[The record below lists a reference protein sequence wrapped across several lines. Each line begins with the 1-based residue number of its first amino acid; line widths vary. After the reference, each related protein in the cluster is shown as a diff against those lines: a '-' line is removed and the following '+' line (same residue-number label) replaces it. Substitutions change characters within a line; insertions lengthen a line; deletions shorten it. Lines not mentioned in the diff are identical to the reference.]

1 VTEALSGRLR
11 IFCVLKSAEG
21 HPVGTLPCQASLMD
35 GYLIGAGAL
44 LTAGP
49 AASIASATLHAQTE
63 AGLAEQVGA
72 AAIDFE
78 SSNASDLSRLLI
90 IAAGWSPARFE
101 ACVSRPLLERRECTL
116 ADVMEQLGRATG
128 ARELHLFA
136 RWLPD
141 GALTSEL
148 RARGFELVAH
158 PLEAIDQAALVS
170 GQHLRRWR
178 SPFRAA

>member
-1 VTEALSGRLR
+1 
-11 IFCVLKSAEG
+11 
-21 HPVGTLPCQASLMD
+21 MN

-49 AASIASATLHAQTE
+49 AASIAGATLHAQTD
-63 AGLAEQVGA
+63 AGLAAQVRA
-72 AAIDFE
+72 AVIDFE
-78 SSNASDLSRLLI
+78 SGSASDLSRLLI
-90 IAAGWSPARFE
+90 IAAGWTPSQFDARI
-101 ACVSRPLLERRECTL
+101 ARPLVERGECTL
-116 ADVMEQLGRATG
+116 ADVMEQLGHATG

-141 GALTSEL
+141 AELLSALRS
-148 RARGFELVAH
+148 RGFEVVTH

-178 SPFRAA
+178 LPFRAA

>member
-1 VTEALSGRLR
+1 
-11 IFCVLKSAEG
+11 
-21 HPVGTLPCQASLMD
+21 MN

-49 AASIASATLHAQTE
+49 AASIAGATLHAQTDE
-63 AGLAEQVGA
+63 ALAQEVRA
-72 AAIDFE
+72 AVIDFE
-78 SSNASDLSRLLI
+78 SSSQSELLRLLVV
-90 IAAGWSPARFE
+90 AAGWSPSQFE
-101 ACVSRPLLERRECTL
+101 ANVARPLLERRECSL

-128 ARELHLFA
+128 AVELHLFA

-141 GALTSEL
+141 GEL
-148 RARGFELVAH
+148 LSTLHGRGFQVIAH

-178 SPFRAA
+178 VPFRAA